1 VVRSV
6 GFGLALVLSLLATGC
21 RDDEKRSG
29 PARDTSTLSAAELGW
44 IRAYSK
50 WTFGFYD
57 DAPDLGNDAVEACRR
72 RVEQIGPAPTAR
84 LEEAAGRLPPIC
96 PLVQQIGSLRRAQTQ
111 LEDIDDLLLPYLR
124 DEQPLQLRSG
134 ITDRSRADIVLSG
147 IASDVIGD
155 PVEVRCWDKAG
166 WSRVVTEDNAW
177 QDESDDPDELVG
189 WPDESAGHI
198 HLTLDGCNAMA
209 AARTRDP
216 MTLNRYDRIEAVDA
230 IETLLH
236 EIGHFDSDASEAEVE
251 CTAIRGLP
259 QFLGRFG
266 VTGTAA
272 RELTELYRT
281 EVYPTLDDEY
291 TEGGC
296 PRVG

>member
-1 VVRSV
+1 MLRAVALFSIAVAC
-6 GFGLALVLSLLATGC
+6 LAGC
-21 RDDEKRSG
+21 RDERSSPSTG
-29 PARDTSTLSAAELGW
+29 RDTSTLSAAELGW
-44 IRAYSK
+44 IRAYSR
-50 WTFGFYD
+50 WTFAFYD
-57 DAPDLGNDAVEACRR
+57 DAPGLGKRAVAACRGK
-72 RVEQIGPAPTAR
+72 VEQIGPAPTAR

-96 PLVQQIGSLRRAQTQ
+96 PLVQQLGSLRRAQAE
-111 LEDIDDLLLPYLR
+111 LGAVDDLLRPYLR

-155 PVEVRCWDKAG
+155 PVEVRCWDEED

-177 QDESDDPDELVG
+177 QDDDDDPDDLVG
-189 WPDESAGHI
+189 FPDESADRI
-198 HLTLDGCNAMA
+198 HLTLDGCNAMT
-209 AARTRDP
+209 AARRRDP

-236 EIGHFDSDASEAEVE
+236 EIRHFGSDASEAEVE
-251 CTAIRGLP
+251 CQAIRGLP
-259 QFLGRFG
+259 AFLGRFG
-266 VTGTAA
+266 VPGTAA
-272 RELTELYRT
+272 RQLTGLYRT

-296 PRVG
+296 PRTG